1 MTDFDVCL
9 AGGRVHVGGELVE
22 ADLCVKGESVALLSS
37 RGGKKEAGRVLD
49 VSGKLILPGIID
61 LHAHTRDPGYTHK
74 EDFFTVSQAAAAGGV
89 TTWVDMPNVEPPT
102 TTVDLFLEKKA
113 RAEKESLVDFGHFA
127 SGVDSEEIPKL
138 AASGVTGYK
147 IFQVSGAY
155 PHDPRLALNHEGK
168 LLGRFRAIAKTGLPC
183 VVHPFNQPLFD
194 GFSEEAFA
202 QGKPRNHVTFA
213 EIYTRDVV
221 WETAIASL
229 IALQRESGVRLHA
242 VHTHAAGSLRL
253 LRQAKLK
260 GQGITV
266 EIDPKYFHLG
276 RKDLKEKGPQVC
288 PAGFIPEDRERMAE
302 IWKGLRDGTIDNIGS
317 DHAPHTNEEVEK
329 QRIDAWTAAMGSPQY
344 DHYLSIFLSDVH
356 QGKIT
361 LSNLVRCLSENP
373 AKILGVFP
381 RKGALLPGSDAD
393 LVVVD
398 FEKEKTLSNDG
409 LYTKVQWS
417 PYAGWKVKGIPVLT
431 MVRGKIVAENG
442 KVIAERGYGRYIS
455 GVPQYDSNDSTVR
468 E

>member
-1 MTDFDVCL
+1 MADFDLCL
-9 AGGRVHVGGELVE
+9 SGGQVYVGGEFVV
-22 ADLCVKGESVALLSS
+22 ADLYVKDEKVALLSLP
-37 RGGKKEAGRVLD
+37 REKNATKRVLD
-49 VSGKLILPGIID
+49 VSGMLILPGIID
-61 LHAHTRDPGYTHK
+61 LHTHTRDPGYTHK

-102 TTVDLFLEKKA
+102 TTVELLEEKRA
-113 RAEKESLVDFGHFA
+113 RAEKQSLVDFGHFA
-127 SGVDSEEIPKL
+127 SGVNLAEIPKL
-138 AASGVTGYK
+138 AAAGVTGYK

-155 PHDPRLALNHEGK
+155 PHDPRLALNDEGK
-168 LLGRFRAIAKTGLPC
+168 LLERFRTIAKTGLPC

-194 GFSEEAFA
+194 FFSEEAFA

-213 EIYTRDVV
+213 EIYTRNVI
-221 WETAIASL
+221 WESAIASL
-229 IALQRESGVRLHA
+229 LALQQESGVRLHV

-260 GQGITV
+260 GQRVTV
-266 EIDPKYFHLG
+266 EVDPKYFHLG
-276 RKDLKEKGPQVC
+276 IKDLEEKGPQIC
-288 PAGFIPEDRERMAE
+288 PAGFIPEDQERMAE
-302 IWKGLRDGTIDNIGS
+302 IWNSLRDGTIDNIGS

-329 QRIDAWTAAMGSPQY
+329 QRTDAWSAAMGNPQY
-344 DHYLSIFLSDVH
+344 DHYLSVFLSDVH
-356 QGKIT
+356 EGKIT

-373 AKILGVFP
+373 AKILGIFP

-398 FEKEKTLSNDG
+398 FEREKTLSNAG

-417 PYAGWKVKGIPVLT
+417 PYAGWRVKGMPVLT

-442 KVIAERGYGRYIS
+442 KVVGEAGYGRYIA
-455 GVPQYDSNDSTVR
+455 GVPQ
-468 E
+468 